1 MLLPVNNHALSILK
15 NTFGY
20 DDFRGQQADIIS
32 QVIAGEDVLVL
43 MPTGGGKSLCYQI
56 PALVRQGV
64 GVVISPLIALMQN
77 QVDALAQLGLNARFL
92 NSTLTSAQVVDIE
105 QQLLKG
111 HIDMLYIAPE
121 RLIQSRTLSLFSK
134 LKISLFAIDEAH
146 CVSQWGHDFRS
157 DYLHLDLL
165 AKQFPSVPRMAL
177 TATANEQTKQEII
190 SRLQLE
196 KAKKYVSGFDRPN
209 IQYRI
214 SHKDNV
220 KKQLLNFIKNCHEND
235 SGIIYCLSRKR
246 VESFADY
253 LSQQGF
259 TALPYHAGLSP
270 DIRELHQKRFLRED
284 NIIIVATIA
293 FGMGIDKPD
302 VRFVAHIDLPKSIE
316 AYYQETGRAGRDGLP
331 STAWMIY
338 GLQDVVFLK
347 KMMQESQGD
356 QQFKQ
361 AERNKLDA
369 ILGMCEVTSCRR
381 KVLLNYF
388 NEQASGHCGN
398 CDNCLNPVETWDGA
412 VAAQKALSTVYRSE
426 QRFGVIHLID
436 ILVGANTQKI
446 KQFGHQ
452 NLSTFGIGKELD
464 ANTWRSVFRQLVVR
478 GYLSVDVDNYG
489 ALKLCDSCRPLLN
502 GQQGLELRKDV
513 SQVIAL
519 GKTKAK
525 KQKVAIEEFDM
536 PLWIK
541 LKTCRKRLAD
551 ENNVPAFVVFS
562 DATLQE
568 MLTRQPQNKQ
578 QMLAISGVGITKFE
592 RFGIHF
598 LNVLTSSPQ
607 S

>member
-220 KKQLLNFIKNCHEND
+220 KKQLLNFIKHCHKND

>member
-220 KKQLLNFIKNCHEND
+220 KKQLLNFIKHCHEND

-452 NLSTFGIGKELD
+452 NLSTFGIGKELN

-513 SQVIAL
+513 SQAIAL

-598 LNVLTSSPQ
+598 LNVLTFSP
-607 S
+607 

>member
-92 NSTLTSAQVVDIE
+92 NSTLTIAQVVDIE

-220 KKQLLNFIKNCHEND
+220 KKQLLNFIKHCHEND

>member
-1 MLLPVNNHALSILK
+1 MSLPVNNHALSILK

-20 DDFRGQQADIIS
+20 NEFRGQQGDIIS

-56 PALVRQGV
+56 PALVRRGV

-92 NSTLTSAQVVDIE
+92 NSTLTSVQVSDIE
-105 QQLLKG
+105 QQLING
-111 HIDMLYIAPE
+111 NIDMLYIAPE
-121 RLIQSRTLSLFSK
+121 RLIQPRTLSLLSK
-134 LKISLFAIDEAH
+134 IKISLFAIDEAH

-157 DYLHLDLL
+157 DYLHLNLL
-165 AKQFPSVPRMAL
+165 AQQFPDVPRIAL
-177 TATANEQTKQEII
+177 TATANERTKQEII

-196 KAKKYVSGFDRPN
+196 RAKKYVSGFDRPN

-220 KKQLLNFIKNCHEND
+220 KKQLLSFIKQQHNND

-246 VESFADY
+246 VENFALY

-259 TALPYHAGLSP
+259 NALPYHAGLPS
-270 DIRELHQKRFLRED
+270 DIRSLHQKRFLSED

-347 KMMQESQGD
+347 QMMQESQGD
-356 QQFKQ
+356 EQFKQ
-361 AERNKLDA
+361 AERNKLET

-388 NEQASGHCGN
+388 NEQTDENCGN
-398 CDNCLNPVETWDGA
+398 CDNCITPVDTWDGS
-412 VAAQKALSTVYRSE
+412 VAAQKALSTVYRSD
-426 QRFGVIHLID
+426 QRFGVIHLVD
-436 ILVGANTQKI
+436 ILLGSNNQKI

-452 NLSTFGIGKELD
+452 NLSTYGIGKELD
-464 ANTWRSVFRQLVVR
+464 ATTWRSVFRQLVVR
-478 GYLSVDVDNYG
+478 GYLSVDIDNYG
-489 ALKLCDSCRPLLN
+489 ALKLSDSCRPLLS
-502 GQQGLELRKDV
+502 GQQGLKLRKDV
-513 SQVIAL
+513 TQVIAL
-519 GKTKAK
+519 GNDKIK
-525 KQKVAIEEFDM
+525 KQKLAIEEVDI

-541 LKTCRKRLAD
+541 LKACRKRLAD

-562 DATLQE
+562 DATLRE
-568 MLTRQPQNKQ
+568 MITCLPKNQD

-592 RFGIHF
+592 RFGSYF
-598 LNVLTSSPQ
+598 LDALTAK
-607 S
+607 

>member
-220 KKQLLNFIKNCHEND
+220 KKQLLNFIKHCHEND

-525 KQKVAIEEFDM
+525 KLKVAIEEFDM

>member
-220 KKQLLNFIKNCHEND
+220 KKQLLNFIKHCHEND

>member
-220 KKQLLNFIKNCHEND
+220 KKQLLNFIKHCHEND

-464 ANTWRSVFRQLVVR
+464 VNTWRSVFRQLVVR

>member
-209 IQYRI
+209 IQYCI

-220 KKQLLNFIKNCHEND
+220 KKQLLNFIKHCHEND

>member
-92 NSTLTSAQVVDIE
+92 NSTLTIAQVVDIE

-220 KKQLLNFIKNCHEND
+220 KKQLLNFIKHCHEND

-464 ANTWRSVFRQLVVR
+464 VNTWRSVFRQLVVR

>member
-220 KKQLLNFIKNCHEND
+220 KKQLLNFIKHCHEND

-259 TALPYHAGLSP
+259 TALSYHAGLSP